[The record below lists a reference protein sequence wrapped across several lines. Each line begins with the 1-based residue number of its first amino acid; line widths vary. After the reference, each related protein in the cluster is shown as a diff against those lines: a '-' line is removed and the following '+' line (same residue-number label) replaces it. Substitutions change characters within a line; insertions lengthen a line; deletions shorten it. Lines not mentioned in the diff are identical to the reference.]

1 MIWGS
6 SGAKLLT
13 IESYFIPVT
22 LEKFYET
29 NHNTIVF
36 VGVDILRA
44 GTTLCVSLYNGAKEV
59 IPVFDSNEALLI
71 YNRMDRESVLLGG
84 ERNCMKIEGYHL
96 GNSPLEYTLE
106 KVSGKSIILNTT
118 NGSTLFKMGLGL
130 KNFLIGS
137 FINIS
142 GVIEFILQK
151 IKSNENNKVILFC
164 SGNNSSFSFED
175 AIFCGC
181 LVELLIQK
189 LEGKEK
195 IKLNDASVAANQL
208 YNIHKNNLLEFT
220 KSTEHG
226 RFLVE
231 QGFEKDID
239 FSLQFDKVSVVPISN
254 GFSFV
259 KYK

>member
-6 SGAKLLT
+6 SGVKLLT
-13 IESYFIPVT
+13 IESYFIPIT

-29 NHNTIVF
+29 NHNPIAF

-44 GTTLCVSLYNGAKEV
+44 GTTLCYALHNGAKEV
-59 IPVFDSNEALLI
+59 IPVVDSNDAMLI

-84 ERNCMKIEGYHL
+84 ERNCKKIEGYHL

-106 KVSGKSIILNTT
+106 KVYWKSIILNTS
-118 NGSTLFKMGLGL
+118 NGSALFKMGLGL

-142 GVIEFILQK
+142 SICDFILQR
-151 IKSNENNKVILFC
+151 IKKDENNKVILFC
-164 SGNNSSFSFED
+164 SGNNSAFSFED

-181 LVELLIQK
+181 LVDLLIQK
-189 LEGKEK
+189 LKGKEN
-195 IKLNDASVAANQL
+195 IKMNDATIAAIQL

-226 RFLVE
+226 RFLIE

-239 FSLQFDKVSVVPISN
+239 FSLQSDLVPVVPISN

-259 KYK
+259 IYK